1 MVYIDVDISSSD
13 IQVFPTCYFNKN
25 APYVEAALGSPCY
38 LTNQTVPAGFYS
50 LDHNENT
57 FHRAFWP
64 YYPPYFEPVAS
75 ATVDGFFGGCTP
87 LDALLASTLDCLYN
101 IDCLNLF
108 VDYFPLLNQ
117 VCIL

>member
-1 MVYIDVDISSSD
+1 MVL
-13 IQVFPTCYFNKN
+13 PTYYVNKN
-25 APYVEAALGSPCY
+25 APYDEALYGSPCY

-50 LDHNENT
+50 LTPNETTILN
-57 FHRAFWP
+57 AFWP
-64 YYPPYFEPVAS
+64 YRPPYFEPIAS